1 MLNIQPSDP
10 LYKALA
16 ADNVEWALLVALQF
30 KTAYGGWRLL
40 ATSPTDVVVT
50 GIRQLPVQATFS
62 ADDTLIGA
70 SPLGVDSEPSRE
82 AFALTFADPVR
93 DGYTRWIDRFE
104 GNGYV
109 GVPLYVWLTLW
120 WSGSWTTP
128 LQAYHGR
135 CIAVQEGVASSGQ
148 TATVAEFAGPLA
160 KLSDLEPLI
169 MTPENLRQRDS
180 SDNFLDYVHVARNL
194 QWGKLVK

>member
-10 LYKALA
+10 LYQALA
-16 ADNVEWALLVALQF
+16 ADNVEWALLVAMQF
-30 KTAYGGWRLL
+30 KAAYGGWRLL

-50 GIRQLPVQATFS
+50 EVRQVPSPATFV
-62 ADDTLIGA
+62 DDDMLIGA

-82 AFALTFADPVR
+82 AFVLTFADPVR
-93 DGYTRWIDRFE
+93 DGYTRWIDRFV

-120 WSGSWTTP
+120 WSESWTRP

-148 TATVAEFAGPLA
+148 TATLVEFAGPLA

-169 MTPENLRQRDS
+169 MTPENLRQRDG
-180 SDNFLDYVHVARNL
+180 SDNLLDYVHLVRNL